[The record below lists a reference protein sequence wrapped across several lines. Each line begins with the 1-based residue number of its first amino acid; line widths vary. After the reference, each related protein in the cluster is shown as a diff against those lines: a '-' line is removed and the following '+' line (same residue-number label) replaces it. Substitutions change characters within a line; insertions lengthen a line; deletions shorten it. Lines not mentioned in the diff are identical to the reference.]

1 MNFLT
6 IVLIAVG
13 LSMDAFAVSVCKGIS
28 LKDADW
34 KQSVQVGLWFGIFQA
49 LMPLAGYFAGN
60 RFLDIISSWDHWIA
74 FALLLFI
81 GLNMVREG
89 LKDAKEKPECCG
101 ECGHN
106 DLGFKTML
114 MAAIATSIDAL
125 AVGVSFVAIN
135 NLNIWAAVGIIGIVT
150 FAFSV
155 VGVGAGT
162 RIGKKF
168 AAKAEITGG
177 IILICIGLKI
187 VLEHTM
193 NI

>member
-1 MNFLT
+1 
-6 IVLIAVG
+6 
-13 LSMDAFAVSVCKGIS
+13 MDAFAVSVCKGIS

-60 RFLDIISSWDHWIA
+60 RFLDLISSWDHWIA

-125 AVGVSFVAIN
+125 AVGVSFVAISD
-135 NLNIWAAVGIIGIVT
+135 LNIWAAVGIIGIVT

-155 VGVGAGT
+155 VGVRAGT

>member
-34 KQSVQVGLWFGIFQA
+34 KQAVQVGLWFGIFQA

-89 LKDAKEKPECCG
+89 LKDAKGEPECCG

-125 AVGVSFVAIN
+125 AVGVSFVAISD
-135 NLNIWAAVGIIGIVT
+135 LNIWAAVGIIGIVT

>member
-1 MNFLT
+1 
-6 IVLIAVG
+6 
-13 LSMDAFAVSVCKGIS
+13 MDAFAVSVCKGIS
-28 LKDADW
+28 VKDADW
-34 KQSVQVGLWFGIFQA
+34 KQSAQVGLWFGLFQA

-89 LKDAKEKPECCG
+89 LKDAKGEQECFG

-125 AVGVSFVAIN
+125 AVGVSFVAISD
-135 NLNIWAAVGIIGIVT
+135 LNIWAAVGIIGIVT

-155 VGVGAGT
+155 VGVRAGT

>member
-13 LSMDAFAVSVCKGIS
+13 LSMDAFAVSVCKGIY

-155 VGVGAGT
+155 VGVRAGT

>member
-28 LKDADW
+28 LKEADW
-34 KQSVQVGLWFGIFQA
+34 KQSVQVGLWFGLFQA
-49 LMPLAGYFAGN
+49 LMPLAGYFAGS
-60 RFLDIISSWDHWIA
+60 RFLDLISSWDHWIA

-114 MAAIATSIDAL
+114 MAAIAPSIEAL

-168 AAKAEITGG
+168 AAKAEISGG
-177 IILICIGLKI
+177 IILICIGLNI

>member
-49 LMPLAGYFAGN
+49 LMPLAGYFAGS
-60 RFLDIISSWDHWIA
+60 RFLDLISSWDHWIA

>member
-49 LMPLAGYFAGN
+49 LMPLAGYFAGS

-89 LKDAKEKPECCG
+89 LKDAKGEQECFG

-135 NLNIWAAVGIIGIVT
+135 NLNIWADVGIIGIVT

>member
-81 GLNMVREG
+81 GLNMGRAG
-89 LKDAKEKPECCG
+89 LKDAKGKPECCG

>member
-89 LKDAKEKPECCG
+89 LKDAKGKQGCCG

-155 VGVGAGT
+155 VGVRAGT

>member
-89 LKDAKEKPECCG
+89 LKDAKGEQECFG

-155 VGVGAGT
+155 VGVRAGT

>member
-60 RFLDIISSWDHWIA
+60 RFLDIISSWDHWIS

-89 LKDAKEKPECCG
+89 LKDAKGEQECCG

>member
-1 MNFLT
+1 
-6 IVLIAVG
+6 
-13 LSMDAFAVSVCKGIS
+13 MDAFAVSVCKGIS
-28 LKDADW
+28 LKEADW
-34 KQSVQVGLWFGIFQA
+34 KQSVQVGLWFGLFQA
-49 LMPLAGYFAGN
+49 LMPLAGYFAGS
-60 RFLDIISSWDHWIA
+60 RFLDLISSWDHWIA

-89 LKDAKEKPECCG
+89 LKDAKGKQECCG

-125 AVGVSFVAIN
+125 AVGVSFVAISD
-135 NLNIWAAVGIIGIVT
+135 LNIWAAVGIIGIVT

-168 AAKAEITGG
+168 AAKAEISGG

>member
-89 LKDAKEKPECCG
+89 LKDAKGEQECFG

>member
-1 MNFLT
+1 
-6 IVLIAVG
+6 
-13 LSMDAFAVSVCKGIS
+13 MDAFAVSVCKGIS

-34 KQSVQVGLWFGIFQA
+34 KQSVQVGLWFGLFQA
-49 LMPLAGYFAGN
+49 LMPLAGYFAGS
-60 RFLDIISSWDHWIA
+60 RFLDLISSWDHWIA

-89 LKDAKEKPECCG
+89 LKDAKEKPEWCG

-125 AVGVSFVAIN
+125 AVGVSFVAISD
-135 NLNIWAAVGIIGIVT
+135 LNIWAAVGIIGIVT

-187 VLEHTM
+187 VIEHTM

>member
-34 KQSVQVGLWFGIFQA
+34 KQSVQVGLWFGLFQA
-49 LMPLAGYFAGN
+49 LMPLAGYFAGS
-60 RFLDIISSWDHWIA
+60 RFLDLISSWDHWIA

>member
-28 LKDADW
+28 LKNADW

-49 LMPLAGYFAGN
+49 LMPLAGYFAGS
-60 RFLDIISSWDHWIA
+60 RFLDLISSWDHWIA

>member
-155 VGVGAGT
+155 VGVRAGT

>member
-1 MNFLT
+1 
-6 IVLIAVG
+6 
-13 LSMDAFAVSVCKGIS
+13 MDAFAVSVCKGIS

-89 LKDAKEKPECCG
+89 LKDAKRKQECFG

-125 AVGVSFVAIN
+125 AVGVSFVAISD
-135 NLNIWAAVGIIGIVT
+135 LNIWAAVGIIGIVT

-155 VGVGAGT
+155 VGVRAGT

>member
-34 KQSVQVGLWFGIFQA
+34 KQSVQVGLWFGLFQA
-49 LMPLAGYFAGN
+49 LMPLAGYCAGS
-60 RFLDIISSWDHWIA
+60 RFLDLISSWDHWIA

-155 VGVGAGT
+155 VGVRAGT

>member
-1 MNFLT
+1 
-6 IVLIAVG
+6 
-13 LSMDAFAVSVCKGIS
+13 MDAFAVSVCKGIS

>member
-187 VLEHTM
+187 VIEHTM